1 MADVKQFKLPDV
13 GEGLTEADIVTW
25 KVKPGDRVSVN
36 QVIVEIETAKSLVEL
51 PSPFDGVVTDLLV
64 PEGQTVDVGTPIISV
79 DVAAD
84 AGAASAGA
92 EDVALA
98 EVNAPSAGSQAVE
111 DLVPSP
117 PEEGASEPGIEGSPA
132 PKIERQAVLVGYG
145 VKLGTTTRRARK
157 GSKAGG
163 GSGAAASA

>member
-64 PEGQTVDVGTPIISV
+64 SEGQTVDVGTPIISV
-79 DVAAD
+79 DVSAEVS
-84 AGAASAGA
+84 AGAASAGGPGPLG
-92 EDVALA
+92 E
-98 EVNAPSAGSQAVE
+98 APLGVLSA
-111 DLVPSP
+111 D
-117 PEEGASEPGIEGSPA
+117 GASPVAPACPAGVEPVP
-132 PKIERQAVLVGYG
+132 
-145 VKLGTTTRRARK
+145 
-157 GSKAGG
+157 
-163 GSGAAASA
+163 ASAATSTSMIGVPTSTVCPSSTSSPLTTPS